1 MGCKVAVARNG
12 IYSGV
17 NLFILSLF
25 EAVVKTDCWES
36 EITDYVY
43 ISP

>member
-1 MGCKVAVARNG
+1 MFSMFCNLRGMGCKVAVARNG

-25 EAVVKTDCWES
+25 EAVVKTDC
-36 EITDYVY
+36 
-43 ISP
+43 